1 MPNIK
6 ITKRELDT
14 IPLCKQGK
22 QAFYWDIELKGF
34 GVCVGQTGKTFIIQ
48 KDINGKTRRVKIGKY
63 GTWTIDEARR
73 EARERL
79 LMLDKGI
86 DIVKEKRQ
94 QKAKEI
100 TLQQAWAMHKELL
113 NRKNA
118 SLATIDDY
126 ERAMDNDLAKW
137 KNRNLAT
144 ITRAEVKNLH
154 SEIGKR
160 GHYGANGIMRC
171 FRAIY
176 NTAMK
181 ENEYLPPNPSIA
193 IQWFKQYRR
202 QEPIPENKL
211 KDWYKKVK
219 TIPNN
224 ARQDYHLFVLFT
236 GLRRTDAC
244 TVKWADI
251 DLKEGTLHR
260 PNPKGGKER
269 AFTIPL
275 PDVCLEILHRRKKE
289 NEILYSKKCPWVFAT
304 INNKGEVVEMQ
315 EPKENKRGLPS
326 PHRLRD
332 TYTTACNSAGLSSYD
347 IEVLTN
353 HRPANNTVTAGYI
366 SQGIEHL
373 RMQQQKVAD
382 YLKAK
387 IGWNKTE

>member
-1 MPNIK
+1 MPTLK
-6 ITKRELDT
+6 ITKRELDA
-14 IPLCKQGK
+14 IPLCGHGK

-34 GVCVGQTGKTFIIQ
+34 GLRVGQTCKTFIIQ
-48 KDINGKTRRVKIGKY
+48 KDISGITRRSNIGKY
-63 GTWTIDEARR
+63 GTWTIDEARK

-79 LMLDKGI
+79 MLMDKGV
-86 DIVKEKRQ
+86 DIIAEKRQ

-100 TLQQAWAMHKELL
+100 TLIEAWELHKESLK
-113 NRKNA
+113 RKKA
-118 SLATIDDY
+118 SPATIADY
-126 ERAMDNDLAKW
+126 EYGLEHDLAKW
-137 KNRNLAT
+137 KNRSLAT
-144 ITRAEVKNLH
+144 ITREEVKKLH
-154 SEIGKR
+154 GEIGKR
-160 GHYGANGIMRC
+160 GPYIANSTMRG
-171 FRAIY
+171 FRAMY

-181 ENEYLPPNPSIA
+181 ENEYLPPNPCIN

-202 QEPIPENKL
+202 QEPIAENKL
-211 KDWYKKVK
+211 KDWHKKVQ

-224 ARQDYHLFVLFT
+224 ARKDYQLFVLFT

-251 DLKEGTLHR
+251 DMDAGTLHR

-275 PDVCLEILHRRKKE
+275 PDVCIEILARRKEE
-289 NEILYSKKCPWVFAT
+289 NAILYGKKCPWVFAT
-304 INNKGEVVEMQ
+304 TNMKGEVVEMQ

-332 TYTTACNSAGLSSYD
+332 TYTTACNSAGLSAYD

-353 HRPANNTVTAGYI
+353 HRHANNTVTAGYI
-366 SQGIEHL
+366 SQSIDHL
-373 RMQQQKVAD
+373 RVQQQRVAD

-387 IGWNKTE
+387 MGIK